1 MARKA
6 TGYTHIASKQKKR
19 PGVHAKSKTS
29 NSKQAKNYKKKYGLS
44 YLFISHD
51 LKVIQALCHRILV
64 MKDGKVV
71 EEGTSGEIFRN
82 PQTPYTRELLE
93 AVLE

>member
-29 NSKQAKNYKKKYGLS
+29 NSKQAKNYKKKYRGQGRWN
-44 YLFISHD
+44 
-51 LKVIQALCHRILV
+51 LKI
-64 MKDGKVV
+64 
-71 EEGTSGEIFRN
+71 
-82 PQTPYTRELLE
+82 Y
-93 AVLE
+93 